1 MDLNPGVIAGIVI
14 AIGMVLLA
22 RHLDRRQHQDRL
34 KRIQDRIRRSESR
47 GVGVDSAES
56 RNEKGP

>member
-1 MDLNPGVIAGIVI
+1 MDINPGVVAGIVI
-14 AIGMVLLA
+14 AVGMVLLA

-47 GVGVDSAES
+47 GVGVEPSES
-56 RNEKGP
+56 GNEKGP